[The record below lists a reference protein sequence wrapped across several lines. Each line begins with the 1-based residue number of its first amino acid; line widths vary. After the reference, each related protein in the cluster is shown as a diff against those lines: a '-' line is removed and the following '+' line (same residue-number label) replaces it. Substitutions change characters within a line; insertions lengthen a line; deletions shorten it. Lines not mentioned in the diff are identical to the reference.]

1 MMMLMTTFSV
11 DKPSLIKQMGN
22 GDAIKCHKM
31 HLRSSLG
38 HPPKT
43 ELQVSN
49 ITKLHCQYQNLAVHA
64 ILIPISCPSGK
75 EPH

>member
-1 MMMLMTTFSV
+1 MTFSV
-11 DKPSLIKQMGN
+11 DKPSLIKQMGSD
-22 GDAIKCHKM
+22 DAIKCHKM
-31 HLRSSLG
+31 HLSSLG

-64 ILIPISCPSGK
+64 ISIPISFQRASLS
-75 EPH
+75 